1 MNQTIRLSAAAL
13 ALAAGLAAAPRAQ
26 AQQGAGDNALRP
38 GATSITL
45 GVAADPSVGIW
56 TMPSGRTAVGIVGS
70 VQGIRSS
77 FGDTESD
84 QTLLVIAPQ
93 VKRYGSTDGAILPYL
108 HGSVFASLTEFEG
121 RSPGATS
128 GGRFTAVGAT
138 AGVGLDW
145 FPVRRVGLGGH
156 AGLGLTR
163 SEADPLQAG
172 EDETTTWRLQTF
184 TAAIQ
189 VQLYL

>member
-13 ALAAGLAAAPRAQ
+13 ALAAGLAAAPGAG

-38 GATSITL
+38 GATSISM
-45 GVAADPSVGIW
+45 GIAADPSVGFW
-56 TMPSGRTAVGIVGS
+56 TMPSGRTALGIVGS

-77 FGDTESD
+77 LGDVESD
-84 QTLLVIAPQ
+84 QTLLVLSPQ
-93 VKRYGSTDGAILPYL
+93 VKRYRSTQGAILPYL

-121 RSPGATS
+121 RSPGGTS

-163 SEADPLQAG
+163 SEADPVQAEVAG
-172 EDETTTWRLQTF
+172 MTTWLLQTF